1 MQLVHFL
8 GNETRPPA
16 SRTIPTPIPSP
27 IPIPIPADIPWL
39 LGPDLEGML
48 MLGMPG
54 GARGCRVCADG
65 FFALLSGLSFSRSH
79 FMYFYGRLQPLT
91 LLPLGPESGNRKLL
105 LIMLL
110 TLCCLLL
117 PSSQLLL
124 CVCVCVEKARC
135 WLV

>member
-16 SRTIPTPIPSP
+16 SLTIPTPTTVPSP
-27 IPIPIPADIPWL
+27 IPIPAGIPWL

-48 MLGMPG
+48 MLGN
-54 GARGCRVCADG
+54 ARGCRVCADG

-124 CVCVCVEKARC
+124 YACVCVCVWRKG
-135 WLV
+135 